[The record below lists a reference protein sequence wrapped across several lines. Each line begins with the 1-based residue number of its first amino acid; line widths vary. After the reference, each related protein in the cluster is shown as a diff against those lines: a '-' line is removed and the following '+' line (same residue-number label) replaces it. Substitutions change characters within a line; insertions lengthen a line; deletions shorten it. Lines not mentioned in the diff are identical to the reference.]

1 MTEGEEQVFTLRFS
15 YNTIPCAIDNAAP
28 SVRAANRSDTSPAAC
43 AAGEA
48 LNAEKPLII
57 RRDCV
62 IIYM

>member
-1 MTEGEEQVFTLRFS
+1 MTEGAEQVVTLRFS
-15 YNTIPCAIDNAAP
+15 YNTIPRAIDNAAP
-28 SVRAANRSDTSPAAC
+28 SVSRADTSPAAC

-57 RRDCV
+57 PRDCV